1 MNRDSQ
7 KLLSKALVLALVIV
21 LSMFAARRAEAEN
34 VLKLASLAPLRI
46 KEGLEMKKWHDL
58 FAKMINEQGGWTING
73 KKYRVD
79 FQTYDSGIYDPAKT
93 LAAVQK
99 AIFQDGVKILV
110 DNFMDIPSVTA
121 VNADQNK
128 VLTLG
133 VGFTD
138 DVVSP
143 KYHYFFRP
151 QGGFFTG
158 GTNYLIARDFY
169 KQGARTS
176 VVATVDTQDGHVVA
190 ARYGEAEQLAG
201 MKIHPPIFFGMETVD
216 FGPIATKIKSLNP
229 GMVDFGM
236 SSGEQVVNLTSALK
250 DAGWKGFIFPGA
262 GINSNTLANIVGRVG
277 AYFDGTEMLYFDP
290 RGIPSVSQN
299 PEMRALME
307 RYIKEYGEFQT
318 EGCLWVKGWFIL
330 KDAIN
335 ATQSIEPAV
344 LMKYLESGP
353 KPSMTMAGFAELFAR
368 PDLNQLRTVDGAP
381 GANRGVIKNGKLTYL
396 GPIAVKEQYLV
407 TIKVNN
413 LADAYQKYWDQ
424 HGRPKF
430 PDEPSTLDY
439 SDLFK

>member
-1 MNRDSQ
+1 MSGKFQ
-7 KLLSKALVLALVIV
+7 GLFVKGFVFVLVLS
-21 LSMFAARRAEAEN
+21 LSMLIARQAAAEN
-34 VLKLASLAPLRI
+34 VLKLGSLAPLRI

-73 KKYRVD
+73 QKYKVD
-79 FQTYDSGIYDPAKT
+79 FQTYDSGVYDPAKT

-128 VLTLG
+128 ALVLG

-143 KYHYFFRP
+143 KYQYFFRP

-176 VVATVDTQDGHVVA
+176 VVVTVDTQDGHVVA
-190 ARYGEAEQLAG
+190 TRYGEAEQLAG
-201 MKIHPPIFFGMETVD
+201 MKLFPPIFFGMETVD

-236 SSGEQVVNLTSALK
+236 SSGEHVVNLTSALR

-262 GINSNTLANIVGRVG
+262 GLNTNTLNNVVGRVG
-277 AYFDGTEMLYFDP
+277 SYFDGTEMLYFDP

-299 PEMRALME
+299 RDMRALMD
-307 RYIKEYGEFQT
+307 RYTKEYGDFQT

-335 ATQSIEPAV
+335 ATQSVDPTV
-344 LMKYLESGP
+344 LMKYLEAGP

-368 PDLNQLRTVDGAP
+368 PDLHQFRTVDGAP
-381 GANRGVIKNGKLTYL
+381 GANRGVIKNGRLTYL

-407 TIKVNN
+407 TIKVNH
-413 LADAYQKYWDQ
+413 LEEAYRKYWDQ
-424 HGRPKF
+424 YGRPKF

-439 SDLFK
+439 QDLIK